1 MNSSQL
7 KLRTSVFSKYTR
19 LPYSRSSIVPL
30 SHSALAGLDGLCFL
44 CSWKNLISGPAS
56 CLFNMQDSSSCAL
69 CIFFSLLYVYFY
81 FSVQT
86 ILEICFFLYL
96 AFFSLLFWEI
106 VSSSRVARS
115 LERSRKCFPWIILNL
130 LFASEIGS
138 WMNYTVDIFGNNWLL
153 NCSSRF
159 NICRVSDLHLKF
171 YYKQDLKGFCLFT
184 IFFCHLLVFINEV
197 VAMPCLQ

>member
-1 MNSSQL
+1 MCLVNIQDCL
-7 KLRTSVFSKYTR
+7 IPGAALYPLVIQHWQGWMGFVFSAAERIWLQVLLVVYLICR
-19 LPYSRSSIVPL
+19 IVHPV
-30 SHSALAGLDGLCFL
+30 LCVYF
-44 CSWKNLISGPAS
+44 C
-56 CLFNMQDSSSCAL
+56 
-69 CIFFSLLYVYFY
+69 FSLLYVYFY

-86 ILEICFFLYL
+86 ILEICLFLYL

-138 WMNYTVDIFGNNWLL
+138 WMNYMVDIFGNNWLL

-159 NICRVSDLHLKF
+159 NICRFSDFHLKF
-171 YYKQDLKGFCLFT
+171 YYEQDLKGFCRFA